1 MVADGFQHRDD
12 LVVVGDCLLAFAFD
26 LVSDLAGF
34 HHFIDLLFDEVGAV
48 GDVFDDLQVAGR
60 KGGSLIGREE
70 VFHLV
75 DVVDQGSLVSGGG
88 RDDVVHRQVTEYAS
102 FDLDFLRIGF
112 PFDFVT
118 GFQFLACHD
127 AGGFEHP
134 DAAFF
139 QIVIEDH
146 RHACLAVQATTGCFG
161 FPFVTVA
168 VAVKMDRLAFL
179 DVFT

>member
-1 MVADGFQHRDD
+1 MSRSGRRQPVLICRCGSGWLPASGRSCRGRR
-12 LVVVGDCLLAFAFD
+12 LLLAFAFD

-118 GFQFLACHD
+118 ASSSLRVMTPVDSNIRMLLSF
-127 AGGFEHP
+127 
-134 DAAFF
+134 
-139 QIVIEDH
+139 
-146 RHACLAVQATTGCFG
+146 R
-161 FPFVTVA
+161 
-168 VAVKMDRLAFL
+168 
-179 DVFT
+179 